1 MTAGPRRQT
10 VRGDERMRRASCAGL
25 MLAALALSGCNN
37 TAAVLDPNAL
47 QPVGA
52 DRAAEVA
59 APIAPPA
66 APTGP
71 AAPAVAAVTPGS
83 ARLYVAPVIGAAENA
98 ATPLTQRLSVRAGER
113 GIAIVPS
120 GAAGATHMMKGYFS
134 AFTEGRQTTVIYVWD
149 VLDPS
154 GNRLHRIQ
162 GQEKESGGSGEGWS
176 AVTQRTMQTIAD
188 RTIDDLTA
196 WLAAHAG

>member
-1 MTAGPRRQT
+1 
-10 VRGDERMRRASCAGL
+10 MRRASCAGL

-52 DRAAEVA
+52 DRAPEVA
-59 APIAPPA
+59 APITPPA
-66 APTGP
+66 TPANP
-71 AAPAVAAVTPGS
+71 AAPAVAAIAPGS
-83 ARLYVAPVIGAAENA
+83 ARVYVAPVVGAAENA
-98 ATPLTQRLSVRAGER
+98 ATPLTQRLGVRATER
-113 GIAIVPS
+113 GIALVPS
-120 GAAGATHMMKGYFS
+120 DTADATFTMKGYFS
-134 AFTEGRQTTVIYVWD
+134 AFTEGPQTTVIYVWD

-176 AVTQRTMQTIAD
+176 AVTQRTMQAIAD

-196 WLAAHAG
+196 WLAARAG

>member
-1 MTAGPRRQT
+1 
-10 VRGDERMRRASCAGL
+10 MRRAFRAGL

-52 DRAAEVA
+52 DRAPEVA

-66 APTGP
+66 SATMATPP
-71 AAPAVAAVTPGS
+71 PAVAAIAPGS
-83 ARLYVAPVIGAAENA
+83 ARVFVAPVVGAAENA
-98 ATPLTQRLSVRAGER
+98 ATPLAQQLSVRATER
-113 GIAIVPS
+113 GIALVP
-120 GAAGATHMMKGYFS
+120 AGTANATHMLKGYFS
-134 AFTEGRQTTVIYVWD
+134 AFTEGSQTTVIYVWD

-162 GQEKESGGSGEGWS
+162 GQEKESGGGGEGWS
-176 AVTQRTMQTIAD
+176 AVTQRTMQAIAD

-196 WLAAHAG
+196 WLAARAG